1 MIRKSARAATR
12 LAGAV
17 GLSSLLYGAVRAHD
31 GLGRLDDERRDRYV
45 RRWARGLLRL
55 FDVELVLDPPGF
67 QPLPAHTPRPRMV
80 VANHRSTLDVLLLLH
95 LFGGHLLAR
104 GDMSRWPAMGELARA
119 AGTVFVDRSDPLSGA
134 AAVKRI
140 GELLAKQ
147 RSIAVFPEGTT
158 FEGDEVRPFHAGAFV
173 AARRVRGEIL
183 PVGIAYEDPA
193 AHYLDESIGAHG
205 RRLVEAAK
213 TRVAVAIGSPL
224 DASHAKIDALRD
236 ATLAEVQRLVA
247 RARARLAR

>member
-1 MIRKSARAATR
+1 VIRRSARAATR

-31 GLGRLDDERRDRYV
+31 GLGRLDDDRRDRYV

-55 FDVELVLDPPGF
+55 FDVELVLEPESF
-67 QPLPAHTPRPRMV
+67 APLPARTPRPRMV

-104 GDMSRWPAMGELARA
+104 GDMSKWPYMGELART
-119 AGTVFVDRSDPLSGA
+119 AGTVFVDRKDPISGA
-134 AAVKRI
+134 AAVQRI

-158 FEGDEVRPFHAGAFV
+158 FAGDEVRPFHAGAFV

-183 PVGIAYEDPA
+183 PVGIAYEDPG

-205 RRLVEAAK
+205 RRLIEARR
-213 TRVAVAIGSPL
+213 TRVAVAIGAPI
-224 DASHAKIDALRD
+224 DASRAKIDALRD
-236 ATLAEVQRLVA
+236 QAHAEVQRLVE
-247 RARARLAR
+247 RARARLSR